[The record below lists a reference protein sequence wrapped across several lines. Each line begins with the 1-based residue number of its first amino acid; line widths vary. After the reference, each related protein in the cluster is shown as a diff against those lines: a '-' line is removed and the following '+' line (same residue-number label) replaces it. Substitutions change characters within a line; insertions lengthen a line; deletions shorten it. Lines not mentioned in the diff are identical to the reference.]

1 MTNGRSAAKNDI
13 PPGPSGFSKHVP
25 GWIPGSDTTM
35 HLDTNRIYLC
45 TNVTN
50 GTVHLLLPKTLNF
63 EVVELRLDD
72 PDPSRTD
79 AAEFKLL
86 REEMTEHDFDLP

>member
-1 MTNGRSAAKNDI
+1 MTTH
-13 PPGPSGFSKHVP
+13 PGPSGFSSTRRD
-25 GWIPGSDTTM
+25 GSPAQNTTPM

-63 EVVELRLDD
+63 EVIELRLDD

-86 REEMTEHDFDLP
+86 REEMTEHGFDLS

>member
-1 MTNGRSAAKNDI
+1 MTP
-13 PPGPSGFSKHVP
+13 PPGPSGFFNTRRD
-25 GWIPGSDTTM
+25 GSPAHTQHTM

-45 TNVTN
+45 TDVSD
-50 GTVHLLLPKTLNF
+50 GAVRLLLPKTLNF

-86 REEMTEHDFDLP
+86 REEMEQHDFDLP

>member
-1 MTNGRSAAKNDI
+1 MTTH
-13 PPGPSGFSKHVP
+13 PGPSGFSNTRRD
-25 GWIPGSDTTM
+25 GSPAQDTPM
-35 HLDTNRIYLC
+35 QLNTNCIYLC

-63 EVVELRLDD
+63 EVFELRLDD

-86 REEMTEHDFDLP
+86 REEMTEHDFALP

>member
-1 MTNGRSAAKNDI
+1 MTSLPDHRDFPTSAGMDPRLENHT
-13 PPGPSGFSKHVP
+13 P
-25 GWIPGSDTTM
+25 M

-45 TNVTN
+45 TDVTN

>member
-1 MTNGRSAAKNDI
+1 MT
-13 PPGPSGFSKHVP
+13 PPRTIGIFQHSP
-25 GWIPGSDTTM
+25 GWIPGSDTTQHNM

-45 TNVTN
+45 TDVTN
-50 GTVHLLLPKTLNF
+50 GAVNLLLPKTLNF

-86 REEMTEHDFDLP
+86 REEMTEHGFDLP